1 MRAMS
6 SDSPNSLTRCV
17 EVTGVTLARKSLART
32 VTVRSVR
39 SIKSWRLPALAALIS
54 LPILGACAQP
64 VVVDAA
70 ENAADPLCAEM
81 ILGAPNELA
90 GFKKLK
96 TTAQATTAWGDDDTP
111 PVVLRC
117 GVEMLQPTT
126 DECLGIAPP
135 RGGED
140 IDWVITNAEE
150 EWIFT
155 TYGRVP
161 GLELT
166 VPHAFPGDQP
176 SALLADLARIAQ
188 KGEAVRS
195 CL

>member
-1 MRAMS
+1 MRFFPPLVLVA
-6 SDSPNSLTRCV
+6 LTA
-17 EVTGVTLARKSLART
+17 VT
-32 VTVRSVR
+32 
-39 SIKSWRLPALAALIS
+39 
-54 LPILGACAQP
+54 ACAQP
-64 VVVDAA
+64 VVIDAA
-70 ENAADPLCAEM
+70 ENAADPKCAEM
-81 ILGAPNELA
+81 ILGSPNELA

-96 TTAQATTAWGDDDTP
+96 TTSQATTAWGDEDTP
-111 PVVLRC
+111 AVVLRC
-117 GVEMLQPTT
+117 GVEMLEPTT
-126 DECLGIAPP
+126 DECIGIAPP
-135 RGGED
+135 RGGDD

-176 SALLADLARIAQ
+176 SALLADLSRIADLAEVQ
-188 KGEAVRS
+188 RS

>member
-1 MRAMS
+1 VR
-6 SDSPNSLTRCV
+6 NSKFLRFLPL
-17 EVTGVTLARKSLART
+17 LA
-32 VTVRSVR
+32 
-39 SIKSWRLPALAALIS
+39 LPALAACTQ
-54 LPILGACAQP
+54 PI
-64 VVVDAA
+64 VVDAA
-70 ENAADPLCAEM
+70 DNAADPVCAQM

-90 GFKKLK
+90 GFDKLK
-96 TTAQATTAWGDDDTP
+96 TSAQATTAWGDGETP

-126 DECLGIAPP
+126 DECIGIAPP

-140 IDWVITNAEE
+140 IDWVITNEDE
-150 EWIFT
+150 QWVFT

-176 SALLADLARIAQ
+176 SALLADLSRIAQ
-188 KGEAVRS
+188 LGEVERT